1 VTGDGWTAG
10 ASVRGA
16 AVRAM
21 IAALALALG
30 AAAGAEERPVKRLT
44 AAEIA
49 GPENAEDAAVLG
61 RPLALALGGGVL
73 FVADA
78 QDCAI
83 KVFSKE
89 GRFLRA
95 FGRKGQGPGE
105 LSFPSGVAAAG
116 DRVLVAD
123 KFNSRVQVFDRD
135 GRPAGAFAVPFLPDK
150 VHALADGA
158 VLVTGNPSGKRKGEA
173 IVHIFDGSGRSRW
186 EGVEAGFSG
195 DPTYDAFRNMILA
208 FPGEGGDFFVV
219 FRSGER
225 RVLQFASTGALLRTI
240 AVDARHVS
248 RAIDLPFKRGKK
260 RLEGFCWA
268 AAFDRGF
275 LYLSAPAPVAGKDLG
290 PGREIS
296 VCDAAGV
303 LRAVIVLPR
312 PVHRFLVDGDRIF
325 AVDDEGDLRIFEVA
339 R

>member
-1 VTGDGWTAG
+1 M
-10 ASVRGA
+10 RA
-16 AVRAM
+16 AAAIAV

-30 AAAGAEERPVKRLT
+30 AAAAGGEKGAVKRVE
-44 AAEIA
+44 ASEIA

-78 QDCAI
+78 QDCTI
-83 KVFSKE
+83 KVFSKG
-89 GRFLRA
+89 GRYLRA

-135 GRPAGAFAVPFLPDK
+135 GKPAGAFAVPFLPDK

-173 IVHIFDGSGRSRW
+173 IVHIFDGSGRPLW

-208 FPGEGGDFFVV
+208 FPGEGGDFFAV

-225 RVLQFASTGALLRTI
+225 RVLHFASTGALLRTI
-240 AVDARHVS
+240 AVDERHVS
-248 RAIDLPFKRGKK
+248 RPIDLPFKRGKK
-260 RLEGFCWA
+260 RLSGFCWA

-275 LYLSAPAPVAGKDLG
+275 LFLSAPAPVDGKDLG

-296 VCDAAGV
+296 VLDAGGV
-303 LRAVIVLPR
+303 LQAVVVLPR
-312 PVHRFLVDGDRIF
+312 PVHRFIVDGDRIF
-325 AVDDEGDLRIFEVA
+325 AIDDEGELRIFEVA

>member
-1 VTGDGWTAG
+1 
-10 ASVRGA
+10 
-16 AVRAM
+16 M
-21 IAALALALG
+21 FAALALALG
-30 AAAGAEERPVKRLT
+30 AAAGGQDGAVKRVQ

-49 GPENAEDAAVLG
+49 RPGNEEDAAVLG
-61 RPLALALGGGVL
+61 RPLALALGGDVL

-150 VHALADGA
+150 VQALADGA
-158 VLVTGNPSGKRKGEA
+158 VLVTGNPTGKRKGEA
-173 IVHIFDGSGRSRW
+173 IVHVFDRAGRPRW

-195 DPTYDAFRNMILA
+195 DPSFDAFRNMILA
-208 FPGEGGDFFVV
+208 FPGEDGDFFVV

-225 RVLQFASTGALLRTI
+225 RVLHFASAGALLGTI
-240 AVDARHVS
+240 AVDERHVS
-248 RAIDLPFKRGKK
+248 RPIDLPFKRGKR
-260 RLEGFCWA
+260 RLAGFCWA
-268 AAFDRGF
+268 AAFDRGL
-275 LYLSAPAPVAGKDLG
+275 LYLSAPAPVDGKDLG

-296 VCDAAGV
+296 VIDAAGV
-303 LRAVIVLPR
+303 LRAVVELPR
-312 PVHRFLVDGDRIF
+312 SVHRFVVEGRRIF
-325 AVDDEGDLRIFEVA
+325 AVDDEGELRIFEVV

>member
-1 VTGDGWTAG
+1 
-10 ASVRGA
+10 
-16 AVRAM
+16 M

-30 AAAGAEERPVKRLT
+30 AAAGAEEGAVKRLK

-61 RPLALALGGGVL
+61 RPLALALGGDAL

-123 KFNSRVQVFDRD
+123 KFNSRVQVFDHD
-135 GRPAGAFAVPFLPDK
+135 GKPAGAFAVPFLPDK

-158 VLVTGNPSGKRKGEA
+158 VLVTGNPTGKRKGEA
-173 IVHIFDGSGRSRW
+173 IVHVFDRSGGPRW

-208 FPGEGGDFFVV
+208 VPGEGADFYVV

-225 RVLQFASTGALLRTI
+225 RVLHFASTGALIGTI
-240 AVDARHVS
+240 TVDERHAS
-248 RAIDLPFKRGKK
+248 RPIDLPFKRGKK
-260 RLEGFCWA
+260 RLAGFCWA
-268 AAFDRGF
+268 AAFDRGL
-275 LYLSAPAPVAGKDLG
+275 LYLSAPAPVDGKDLG

-296 VCDAAGV
+296 VIDAAGV
-303 LRAVIVLPR
+303 LRAVVALPR
-312 PVHRFLVDGDRIF
+312 PVHRFVVEGQRIF
-325 AVDDEGDLRIFEVA
+325 GVDDEGELRIFEVV